1 MSVKVTDN
9 SRLAYDAMLRGARKG
24 MIAATL
30 LVESDAK
37 IFAPKKTGYHARS
50 ISSEVIEDNGVIQ
63 GIVGHGSDY
72 GGYLEEGTRFM
83 DPRPHFRPALDKNQ
97 EAGQRLIVE
106 GIRAELQA
114 TLPKG
119 GA

>member
-9 SRLAYDAMLRGARKG
+9 SRSAYDAMLRGARKG
-24 MIAATL
+24 MVAATL
-30 LVESDAK
+30 LVETDAK
-37 IFAPKKTGYHARS
+37 IFSPIKTGFHRRS
-50 ISSEVIEDNGVIQ
+50 ITSEVLEENGVIQ

-97 EAGQRLIVE
+97 DAAARLVVE
-106 GIRAELQA
+106 GIRSEMQA
-114 TLPKG
+114 SLPKG
-119 GA
+119 GG